1 MDLRA
6 VTNVTEARKIALPSL
21 ESNPN
26 SPVVQPIDD
35 QWTVY
40 QSFAFHSE
48 HSRKVQ

>member
-1 MDLRA
+1 VDMR
-6 VTNVTEARKIALPSL
+6 VGRSVMEKRKVALSCL

-48 HSRKVQ
+48 HSR